1 MLIPQSMNTYSYFR
15 ASYEEDQLHK
25 TLQTRRNPAIQSLHD
40 SSMPARQ
47 LAQRSKADLTNNYG
61 VTSMSDVKNTSET
74 NPETEG
80 LNVKLNTEAETNPTP
95 AKGDGKR
102 GGCGDGS
109 KYCGSWQQ
117 GKRRWKIFAAA
128 ALIALFGFMLGK
140 ATSHHH
146 NKWHQGAYQQQMYE
160 GGASRL
166 PMSMILDGIEATP
179 AQRAKA
185 VDLIR

>member
-1 MLIPQSMNTYSYFR
+1 
-15 ASYEEDQLHK
+15 
-25 TLQTRRNPAIQSLHD
+25 
-40 SSMPARQ
+40 
-47 LAQRSKADLTNNYG
+47 
-61 VTSMSDVKNTSET
+61 MSDVKNTNET
-74 NPETEG
+74 NPETDS

-102 GGCGDGS
+102 GGCGEGS
-109 KYCGSWQQ
+109 KCGGSWQQ

-140 ATSHHH
+140 ASSHHH
-146 NKWHQGAYQQQMYE
+146 NKWHQGASQQQMYE

-185 VDLIR
+185 VDLMR

>member
-1 MLIPQSMNTYSYFR
+1 
-15 ASYEEDQLHK
+15 
-25 TLQTRRNPAIQSLHD
+25 
-40 SSMPARQ
+40 
-47 LAQRSKADLTNNYG
+47 
-61 VTSMSDVKNTSET
+61 MSDVNNTNET
-74 NPETEG
+74 NPEAEG

-102 GGCGDGS
+102 GGCGEGS
-109 KYCGSWQQ
+109 KCGGSWQQ

-140 ATSHHH
+140 ASSHHH
-146 NKWHQGAYQQQMYE
+146 KWHQGAYQQQMYE